1 MYSHV
6 YTCIIYLS
14 TSINTSV
21 RSNYSCTR
29 TQLLIKLY
37 YSPANCFMFGF
48 RCRFIDLPQLVRL
61 VLAQQAEKRVKEL
74 RHSYTD
80 GEPVENAVILRAHC
94 SDG

>member
-1 MYSHV
+1 
-6 YTCIIYLS
+6 
-14 TSINTSV
+14 
-21 RSNYSCTR
+21 
-29 TQLLIKLY
+29 
-37 YSPANCFMFGF
+37 MFGF

-80 GEPVENAVILRAHC
+80 GEPVENAAILRAHC